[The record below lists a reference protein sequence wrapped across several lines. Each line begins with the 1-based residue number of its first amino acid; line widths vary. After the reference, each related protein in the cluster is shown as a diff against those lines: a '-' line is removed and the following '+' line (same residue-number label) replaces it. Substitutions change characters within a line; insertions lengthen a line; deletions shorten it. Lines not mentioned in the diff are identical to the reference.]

1 MSFIKAALGSA
12 VKDLIFWALHTVLAI
27 RADIKRGPTPGVSA
41 KCLFEITINGP
52 LFIVTI
58 SYLL

>member
-1 MSFIKAALGSA
+1 MSFIKAALGNA
-12 VKDLIFWALHTVLAI
+12 VKDLIFWALHTVLDI

-52 LFIVTI
+52 LFIVTM